1 MKNNLYR
8 MAFAVTTAIGI
19 YSSSHAMP
27 IIDLDRAEEF
37 APLIIASDNPD
48 NWIAP
53 IPGILDGVGKL
64 ILHRSDGNFGC
75 SGSLL
80 GGGDFLI
87 TAAHCVTDDHG
98 KNILNSADISFK
110 GGAVSTTASKAF
122 VFSGWDGH
130 TLGNNDDI
138 AILKLDTPV
147 TTIDGYGIATG
158 GIAELVRQPELHAG
172 YGLTGTGLTGAQAG
186 TFGILHYGYNNYET
200 TWNNSSG
207 SLAYDFDNGTP
218 AHDAFCIITGICNL
232 GLGSAESII
241 SPGDSGGASF
251 IMDGGQLK
259 LAGVHS
265 FGATFGIS
273 GGDIDNIL
281 NSSFG
286 EAAGDTYLLPH
297 LAWINSVTAVPEPQT
312 YLMMLIGLL
321 VISASIQHRK

>member
-19 YSSSHAMP
+19 YSSAHAMP
-27 IIDLDRAEEF
+27 IIDLDRVEEF
-37 APLIIASDNPD
+37 TPLMIASDNPD

-53 IPGILDGVGKL
+53 IPSILDGMGKL

-98 KNILNSADISFK
+98 KNVLNSANISFQ
-110 GGAVSTTASKAF
+110 GGAVSTTASKAY

-130 TLGNNDDI
+130 TLGDNDDI

-147 TTIDGYGIATG
+147 TTINGYGIAMG
-158 GIAELVRQPELHAG
+158 GFAGLAELHAG
-172 YGLTGTGLTGAQAG
+172 YGLTGTGLTGAQSG
-186 TFGILHYGYNNYET
+186 TFGILHYGYNTYDA
-200 TWNNSSG
+200 TWGGSSG

-218 AHDAFCIITGICNL
+218 AHDAFCIVAGICNL
-232 GLGSAESII
+232 GLGSAEAMI

-251 IMDGGQLK
+251 IMEGGLLK
-259 LAGVHS
+259 LVGVHS

-273 GGDIDNIL
+273 GGDIDGTL

-297 LAWINSVTAVPEPQT
+297 LAWINSVTTIPEPQT